1 MTNPKCPKCGGEM
14 EQGFLVDHNYGTAE
28 QPSWVEGP
36 VERSFWTGVKTR
48 GKERRQVVTNR
59 CDICGYLESF
69 AK

>member
-1 MTNPKCPKCGGEM
+1 MTNPKCPKCGSEM

-48 GKERRQVVTNR
+48 GKERRHVVTHR
-59 CDICGYLESF
+59 CVGCGFLESY